1 MPNIDTYNACKDLP
15 DSRDITS
22 EQLFGA
28 LAVVTLPKK
37 VIHDKT
43 PPLDQGNR

>member
-1 MPNIDTYNACKDLP
+1 MPNIDTYNASRDLP

-22 EQLFGA
+22 EQLFGT
-28 LAVVTLPKK
+28 LAVGTLPKK

-43 PPLDQGNR
+43 SPLDQ

>member
-1 MPNIDTYNACKDLP
+1 MPNIDTYNASQDLP
-15 DSRDITS
+15 DSRDIRS

-28 LAVVTLPKK
+28 LAVVALPKK

-43 PPLDQGNR
+43 SPLDQ